1 MNVPR
6 RIGDYRRTTTSL
18 SRRMA
23 PGDPSER
30 HSNHVAV
37 VRLILAAASLA
48 TVLGLICVAFVPA
61 SGRIIDIAAAIFALA
76 TWVVPPLLAVKS
88 RNKKRSSLAS
98 VGFVIGLFVVAAC
111 LSVMGVSL
119 ALLTLFFTKDA
130 NWAWPALLTIAAF
143 WVSAISLS
151 YFGSRR
157 PLTAR
162 EDSK

>member
-1 MNVPR
+1 
-6 RIGDYRRTTTSL
+6 
-18 SRRMA
+18 MA

-88 RNKKRSSLAS
+88 GNKKRSSLAS

-111 LSVMGVSL
+111 LSVMGVCAPHLVFHEGCKLGLARSL
-119 ALLTLFFTKDA
+119 DDCSVLGVSNQPVLFRQPSSPD
-130 NWAWPALLTIAAF
+130 
-143 WVSAISLS
+143 
-151 YFGSRR
+151 GQRR
-157 PLTAR
+157 FQVGPVIPRKA
-162 EDSK
+162 D